1 MPFIQEIHELKD
13 QIQDVEAKHMQNLKD
28 LKVYIWL
35 RQYLQEF
42 DFYYILILIFNWS
55 VKETAVHI
63 CAVWF
68 LDNQVCGL
76 PNIR

>member
-42 DFYYILILIFNWS
+42 DFFIY
-55 VKETAVHI
+55 
-63 CAVWF
+63 
-68 LDNQVCGL
+68 
-76 PNIR
+76 